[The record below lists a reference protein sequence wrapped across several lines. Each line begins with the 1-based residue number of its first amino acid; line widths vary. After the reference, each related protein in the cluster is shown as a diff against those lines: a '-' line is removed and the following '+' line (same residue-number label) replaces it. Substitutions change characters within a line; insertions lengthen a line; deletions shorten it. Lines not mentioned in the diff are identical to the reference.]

1 MKKLNR
7 KGFTLIEL
15 LAVIVILAVVMVVTI
30 PSVLNTM
37 ANAKRSQALNAL
49 TTIEKYVNDQIDKC
63 NVHDTT
69 ITGAVDTDIFETN
82 TCTPLGTSGTPS
94 AQTAMVSKAGYT
106 SDIATVTGTMASGR
120 YKITA
125 ATIKLGSKFEG
136 FTPNDKATDGIDLTQ
151 SDR

>member
-69 ITGAVDTDIFETN
+69 ITGAVDTDIFESG
-82 TCTPLGTSGTPS
+82 TCTPKSDATTITSIIT
-94 AQTAMVSKAGYT
+94 KAGYNN
-106 SDIATVTGTMASGR
+106 DIATFTGAVSNGR

-136 FTPNDKATDGIDLTQ
+136 FTPDEATDTVKLTQ

>member
-30 PSVLNTM
+30 PSVLNSM

-69 ITGAVDTDIFETN
+69 ITGTVESIFETN
-82 TCTPLGTSGTPS
+82 TCTPKSDATTITSIITK
-94 AQTAMVSKAGYT
+94 TGYNK
-106 SDIATVTGTMASGR
+106 DIATFTGAVSNGR

-125 ATIKLGSKFEG
+125 ATISVGSKFEG
-136 FTPNDKATDGIDLTQ
+136 FATSGTDSVTLTQ
-151 SDR
+151 DAK